1 MELAQGRCSRTQH
14 TATVTVD
21 RQNVRVA
28 LIIDGVLSEASL
40 IAAAGQRVFDRGQDA
55 VRDVSGL
62 RLERGYA
69 EASVQARRVHVA
81 SLDWSDGT
89 LTGACSCTSSRDA
102 GWCGHM
108 VAVGLAAL
116 DSVTPPP
123 AGDGD
128 SPVDTYLTS
137 LSTEALGDL
146 VRVLAATSPEASRL
160 LETPAAEATGD
171 TSAVGQQLLDA
182 MRAATA
188 PRGFIDYRRT
198 FGIATEVQGL
208 LDELEQL
215 LDHGGNGAAGAA
227 APALLKALTA
237 TRRITEHADDSS
249 GVVGDACQ
257 RAADLYA
264 RACREGTVDGVKLAR
279 WLLKFR
285 ESSPGWP
292 ETPLENFAP
301 ALGDKGLAIY
311 RTRVAELDRDA
322 SGLGHVDRFR
332 VDQMLLELA
341 DHDGDVDAAVALLT
355 RDAEHTQF
363 GAIVTR
369 LMAAGR
375 EGEALRQ
382 TDRAVAAG
390 RIGMLGQGN
399 DFWLSPEDVAN
410 RYAAHGRPDDAL
422 AVLRRAFARQPG
434 RAAYE
439 VLSRVADRL
448 GVGNV
453 ERTWAVEE
461 AKRIARRP
469 HMTGQA
475 LVEIALGDDDVE
487 RAWAAADDFGAGNA
501 WRRLAEASKES
512 MPMRAVGLHLEAL
525 APKLERADRGAY
537 ADVAAQ
543 LREMREYYKRGGA
556 VADFEVL
563 VRSLRDTYRRR
574 PSFIATLDKARLPR

>member
-14 TATVTVD
+14 TATVMVD

-62 RLERGYA
+62 RLERGHA
-69 EASVQARRVHVA
+69 EASVQARRVHVV
-81 SLDWSDGT
+81 SLDWTDRT
-89 LTGACSCTSSRDA
+89 LRGACSCSARHEA
-102 GWCGHM
+102 QWCGHM

-116 DSVTPPP
+116 DSVTPK
-123 AGDGD
+123 AAQID
-128 SPVDTYLTS
+128 SPVDAYLTA
-137 LSTEALGDL
+137 LSTEALADL
-146 VRVLAATSPEASRL
+146 VRVLAATSPEAHRL
-160 LETPAAEATGD
+160 LETRAAEATGD
-171 TSAVGQQLLDA
+171 MSAVAEQLLEA
-182 MRAATA
+182 VKGVTA

-198 FGIATEVQGL
+198 FGIATEVQGV

-264 RACREGTVDGVKLAR
+264 RACREGSVDSVKLAR

-292 ETPLENFAP
+292 ETPLENFAS

-322 SGLGHVDRFR
+322 TGLGHVDRFR
-332 VDQMLLELA
+332 VDQMLLEVA
-341 DHDGDVDAAVALLT
+341 DHDGDVDAAVSLLT

-375 EGEALRQ
+375 EAEALRH

-461 AKRIARRP
+461 AKRIAQRP